1 MYTVP
6 ADFAARL
13 DAAFKGR
20 LRVRWSNA
28 KQEFHVEQRVARPLV
43 SFPTTEHDDDSI
55 RLRDGY
61 LYLMSIRPGTRM
73 PCPRCGLEVQVP
85 VRDIRQVSCKFCK
98 ARGNEHRVV
107 AGYFP
112 LDETLI
118 DYLARLDPERDA
130 SKRLRNEVDAANER
144 LMQRQR
150 QQVLEASLD
159 VMNDD
164 FARIAGIPSVGYT
177 GKEFRG

>member
-6 ADFAARL
+6 DAFAARL
-13 DAAFKGR
+13 QAAFNGR
-20 LRVRWSNA
+20 LRVRWSSA
-28 KQEFHVEQRVARPLV
+28 KHEFQVEQRVARPLA
-43 SFPTTEHDDDSI
+43 SFPTSGQDDDSI

-61 LYLMSIRPGTRM
+61 LYLMSIQPGTRM
-73 PCPRCGLEVQVP
+73 PCPRCGLELKVP
-85 VRDIRQVSCKFCK
+85 VRDIRQVSCQFCK
-98 ARGNEHRVV
+98 ARGNEHRVA

-130 SKRLRNEVDAANER
+130 TKRLRNEVDAANER
-144 LMQRQR
+144 LMQAQRQR
-150 QQVLEASLD
+150 VLDASLD

-164 FARIAGIPSVGYT
+164 FSRIAGIPSVGYT